1 MDDDAFLDA
10 FTSGALR
17 DHGFGHRDHLR
28 MAWLYV
34 RRYGQDEALRR
45 ADAGLRALAA
55 SHGHPERYS
64 ATRTAV
70 WVALVAHHL
79 EEAPGLGFEAF
90 LARFPRLL
98 DGRARRPLLPR
109 VAGQRGEPGPLGRP
123 DRLPRRRLFLG
134 EPMCRLFGL
143 HAGAAEVAATFWLID
158 APDSLAA
165 QSHHNPDGAGVGA
178 FGADGKATV
187 SKQPI
192 AAWEDTQFAA
202 AAHDLRGTTF
212 VAHVRY
218 ASTGDHTLANTHP
231 FEQDGR
237 LFAHNGVVQGLTE
250 LDRRLA
256 DLGAAGLVGGE
267 TDSERVFALIT
278 AETRRVA
285 ATWPKASPRR
295 SAGSANDCPST
306 LSTWC

>member
-98 DGRARRPLLPR
+98 DGRLLDAHYSPELLASAGSRARW
-109 VAGQRGEPGPLGRP
+109 VGP
-123 DRLPRRRLFLG
+123 DRLPL
-134 EPMCRLFGL
+134 P
-143 HAGAAEVAATFWLID
+143 
-158 APDSLAA
+158 
-165 QSHHNPDGAGVGA
+165 
-178 FGADGKATV
+178 ATV
-187 SKQPI
+187 S
-192 AAWEDTQFAA
+192 
-202 AAHDLRGTTF
+202 
-212 VAHVRY
+212 
-218 ASTGDHTLANTHP
+218 
-231 FEQDGR
+231 
-237 LFAHNGVVQGLTE
+237 
-250 LDRRLA
+250 
-256 DLGAAGLVGGE
+256 
-267 TDSERVFALIT
+267 
-278 AETRRVA
+278 
-285 ATWPKASPRR
+285 
-295 SAGSANDCPST
+295 
-306 LSTWC
+306 